1 MTSYSFDSAGA
12 ALVDMKQRRR
22 GLKSAGTMS
31 GSSEAGTFVNDIPD
45 YEQGLDFETCDWLD
59 DAENEHDIG
68 EGWDGVMQQHRLSAA
83 GARGGSRASYQDENT
98 EFDKT
103 LTYKDVH
110 VFTKSQAAALELK
123 RNNSRA
129 GCPPTPPASLC
140 AMVFCNTSPGTPGVE
155 RPRSS
160 WSSFSM
166 LDSIYL
172 PKSSRPRGA
181 AALLNTTRCPS
192 HPAQAM
198 MSLSPG
204 SCSSAS
210 WARQRAS
217 APSKQS
223 SRPRLSRSAARR
235 SSRSAGGGKRSTT
248 RCWRETTSTKQTAA
262 MTLVRS
268 CV

>member
-83 GARGGSRASYQDENT
+83 GARGDSRASYQDENT

-129 GCPPTPPASLC
+129 GLPPPLPFAPWFFVTLHQARRASSARAPL
-140 AMVFCNTSPGTPGVE
+140 
-155 RPRSS
+155 
-160 WSSFSM
+160 
-166 LDSIYL
+166 
-172 PKSSRPRGA
+172 GA
-181 AALLNTTRCPS
+181 ASPCWIPYICPS
-192 HPAQAM
+192 RRGREVPQR
-198 MSLSPG
+198 
-204 SCSSAS
+204 CSIQCA
-210 WARQRAS
+210 ATHTL
-217 APSKQS
+217 PC
-223 SRPRLSRSAARR
+223 RL
-235 SSRSAGGGKRSTT
+235 
-248 RCWRETTSTKQTAA
+248 
-262 MTLVRS
+262 
-268 CV
+268 

>member
-1 MTSYSFDSAGA
+1 MTSNGFDSAGA

-59 DAENEHDIG
+59 DADNEHDIG

-83 GARGGSRASYQDENT
+83 GARGGSRASYVDENS

-129 GCPPTPPASLC
+129 GSTPLPTLRAVC
-140 AMVFCNTSPGTPGVE
+140 FCNTSPGTPGLE

-181 AALLNTTRCPS
+181 AALLV
-192 HPAQAM
+192 
-198 MSLSPG
+198 
-204 SCSSAS
+204 
-210 WARQRAS
+210 
-217 APSKQS
+217 
-223 SRPRLSRSAARR
+223 PRLAPHALPCR
-235 SSRSAGGGKRSTT
+235 
-248 RCWRETTSTKQTAA
+248 
-262 MTLVRS
+262 L
-268 CV
+268 